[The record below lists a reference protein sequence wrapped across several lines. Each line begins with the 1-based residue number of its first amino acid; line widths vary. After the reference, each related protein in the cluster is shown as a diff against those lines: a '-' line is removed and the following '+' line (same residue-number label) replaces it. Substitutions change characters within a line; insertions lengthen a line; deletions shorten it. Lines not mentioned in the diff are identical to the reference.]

1 MSPRGDKK
9 VRTALAAAFLL
20 FAAALF
26 VAGPAEASRTTDAR
40 SSLAAISATTLAPS
54 SLELS
59 SPAALELVEPTA
71 PIESSPRFG
80 FAEDLALLD
89 PKAGPGG
96 FVVFAAEAA
105 QCELTYARNNPLK
118 YVDPDGKNPLL
129 IWGSQV
135 AQRVAAHPATQ
146 RAMTWLSA
154 QGTTAWNAATRFFNS
169 PTGQEVTQAGVE
181 ALSGSQLPPGPAGSM
196 LDAASAAGARTGT
209 VWDFVRATQDAI
221 PGTVVPRSFVMTA
234 GSAEVFVAPNA
245 TKHVGEYL
253 TRLGASGNPMS
264 AQAALGSLQA
274 SVGEALKKGVA
285 YGEKVRVGQW
295 ELIFRAGR
303 KPGELPA
310 LVHAQPLLRK
320 AE

>member
-105 QCELTYARNNPLK
+105 QCELTYARNNPLR
-118 YVDPDGKNPLL
+118 YVDPDG
-129 IWGSQV
+129 
-135 AQRVAAHPATQ
+135 R
-146 RAMTWLSA
+146 
-154 QGTTAWNAATRFFNS
+154 TAFEAVSGFFNALAS
-169 PTGQEVTQAGVE
+169 NHFGGAGRVNSGGSDYRRGQYYG
-181 ALSGSQLPPGPAGSM
+181 
-196 LDAASAAGARTGT
+196 DAASVVVGFAEIVFGSSGKAGGAALVLSGKGAALAPSAIAASAGLTALGISAAGEGLGNLMMSGEGGGSEGRNPAQDKALSAGDIKLLEKNKYDVHELKGGDGTGKYDLYKDKQGN
-209 VWDFVRATQDAI
+209 VYVKVKGSREAGEPLGI
-221 PGTVVPRSFVMTA
+221 NLKVLRGVP
-234 GSAEVFVAPNA
+234 
-245 TKHVGEYL
+245 HD
-253 TRLGASGNPMS
+253 
-264 AQAALGSLQA
+264 
-274 SVGEALKKGVA
+274 
-285 YGEKVRVGQW
+285 
-295 ELIFRAGR
+295 
-303 KPGELPA
+303 
-310 LVHAQPLLRK
+310 
-320 AE
+320 